1 MNGLIVT
8 AWLIISTNQTVAMPY
23 DSMDQ
28 CEAVAELVKAQT
40 QVNSTSVYCIPGNT
54 GIRK

>member
-8 AWLIISTNQTVAMPY
+8 AWLIISTNQTVAIPY
-23 DSMDQ
+23 DNMDQ
-28 CEAVAELVKAQT
+28 CEAVAELAKAQT
-40 QVNSTSVYCIPGNT
+40 GYHKSTIYCIPGNT